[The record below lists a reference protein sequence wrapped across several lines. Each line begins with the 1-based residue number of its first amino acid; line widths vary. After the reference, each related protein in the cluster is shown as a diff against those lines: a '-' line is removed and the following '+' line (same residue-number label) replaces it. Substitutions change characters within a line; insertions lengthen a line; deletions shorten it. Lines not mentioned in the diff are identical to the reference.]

1 MSKYT
6 DTHKCEDC
14 RYFQRK
20 TPREGVCCRWQKYR
34 VVDGFRGA
42 CASFERD
49 AAEAPYPTGSEGR
62 KARDIDRLNLQL
74 ADNGDCWAEPDG
86 RHLEPASREVDED
99 GLLHYGFPLLEPRDV
114 EPSRMVAFT
123 DCARMEDAEACVHFF
138 LADFRFEGVWSDPL
152 RYVPMLSPVRQRA
165 HAGTSACG
173 WTCPTPCCAGRS
185 TGRGRWGAA
194 WEDAGARRRAD
205 AHVVRLAVAG
215 MVLRRAADA
224 LPRLRLSTVGLMG
237 DEHGKALFEEGA
249 GEACR
254 RLEPSRVLAFGT
266 PHGFDANGAEV
277 VWYESGMQARFRK
290 LRESKNNERKEQD
303 HGTR

>member
-74 ADNGDCWAEPDG
+74 ADNGDCWANPDG

-152 RYVPMLSPVRQRA
+152 RYVSMLSRFGSVLTPDFSLWLDMPDAMLRWQVYRA
-165 HAGTSACG
+165 RAV
-173 WTCPTPCCAGRS
+173 
-185 TGRGRWGAA
+185 GAA
-194 WEDAGARRRAD
+194 WEDAG
-205 AHVVRLAVAG
+205 LAVVPTLTWCDWPSLEWCFDG
-215 MVLRRAADA
+215 
-224 LPRLRLSTVGLMG
+224 LPTHSTVALSTVGLMG
-237 DEHGKALFEEGA
+237 DDAGKALFEEGA

-254 RLEPSRVLAFGT
+254 KLEPSRVLAFGT

-290 LRESKNNERKEQD
+290 MREAKKSGRKESD
-303 HGTR
+303 DGTR